1 MKPSFHVEGVNDMKE
16 ALEQRLAAKKRDLE
30 NQQEYFRIDMKDI
43 KQSNYE
49 DNAINALLYMKKLK
63 TEIAELEL
71 LLQFDS
77 VCENK
82 TCILSKDESDTFN
95 AYLEGDIK
103 TAFGNTDWNHIY
115 RKIVGDNSS
124 EFAEKCMENGLEI

>member
-1 MKPSFHVEGVNDMKE
+1 MKE
-16 ALEQRLAAKKRDLE
+16 ALKQRLAAKKRDLE

-43 KQSNYE
+43 KRSNYE

-77 VCENK
+77 VCEDK
-82 TCILSKDESDTFN
+82 TCVLSKDESDTFN
-95 AYLEGDIK
+95 AYIKGDIK

-124 EFAEKCMENGLEI
+124 EFAEKCMENRLEI

>member
-1 MKPSFHVEGVNDMKE
+1 MKE
-16 ALEQRLAAKKRDLE
+16 ALEQRLAAKKRDME
-30 NQQEYFRIDMKDI
+30 NQQEYFKNDIKNI

-49 DNAINALLYMKKLK
+49 DNAINALLYIKKLK

-71 LLQFDS
+71 LLQFES

-82 TCILSKDESDTFN
+82 ACILSKDEADTFN
-95 AYLEGDIK
+95 AYIEGDIK

-124 EFAEKCMENGLEI
+124 EFAEKCMGNGLEF